1 MRKST
6 IIAKCLVNSD
16 MIERIE
22 EAECAV
28 QHVFIEEFPKA
39 DFTQWNQEIDSDAAK
54 NIIRTVG
61 RASRINVKLFI
72 QDLW

>member
-6 IIAKCLVNSD
+6 IIAKCLVNSG

-22 EAECAV
+22 EAEYAV
-28 QHVFIEEFPKA
+28 QQVFIKEFPKA
-39 DFTQWNQEIDSDAAK
+39 DFTRWNQEIDSDTAK

-61 RASRINVKLFI
+61 SASRINVKLFI
-72 QDLW
+72 QDL

>member
-6 IIAKCLVNSD
+6 IIAECLVNSG

-22 EAECAV
+22 EAESAV
-28 QHVFIEEFPKA
+28 QQIFIEEFPKA
-39 DFTQWNQEIDSDAAK
+39 DFTQWNQEIDDNTAK
-54 NIIRTVG
+54 NIIRTVD

-72 QDLW
+72 EDLW

>member
-1 MRKST
+1 MRRST
-6 IIAKCLVNSD
+6 IIATCLVNSD
-16 MIERIE
+16 MIQRIE

-28 QHVFIEEFPKA
+28 QQVFIEQFPKA
-39 DFTQWNQEIDSDAAK
+39 DFSQWNREIDRDTAK
-54 NIIRTVG
+54 NVIRTVG